1 MIGRIIT
8 ALVTIVVLMAGVLGY
23 RAMQPERETYTV
35 TADLEQ
41 APNLFEGGRVTVRG
55 VEVGDIVDVEPT
67 TDGVRV
73 TMEIEESVKVPADA
87 TLSVVPITVIADRY
101 VQLFPA
107 YTSGPR
113 LQEGDHLPLSR
124 TAIPAELDDVLTQ
137 LKGLLSAL
145 EPKPGEKRG
154 PMARLIVSLDEALA
168 GRSRSL
174 AGTLSGSAAV
184 LGNLARS
191 ESDITGLIQNVD
203 RLFVALANR
212 SSEIG
217 IVNERFALVAEA
229 LLGDQQ
235 NLEGTLEN
243 LSLLA
248 GEASGLIEESGES
261 LGESFGRLGKVLRV
275 VLRHQDELS
284 EGIRWS
290 NVISQAL
297 GATDAQ
303 GRGLYAY
310 SGRQAPPGT
319 PESAYNYR
327 LDSRDTI
334 TCERIEVTTDVLLA
348 ILPEADINDVMDTM
362 LSYIPDEYDPH
373 LAFLLRQL
381 IPLCTHIQ
389 DVPAATP
396 EVTSRVQELIA
407 RVGEERFKEMLVRWL
422 AEGLAGEAR

>member
-1 MIGRIIT
+1 MNGRIV
-8 ALVTIVVLMAGVLGY
+8 AAAVTLAVLSAAVLGY
-23 RAMQPERETYTV
+23 RSIQPEDATYTL
-35 TADLEQ
+35 TADVEQ

-55 VEVGDIVDVEPT
+55 VEVGEIIDVEPS
-67 TDGVRV
+67 TDGVRL
-73 TMEIEESVKVPADA
+73 TMEIQRSVKVPADA
-87 TLSVVPITVIADRY
+87 TLSVIPITVIADRY

-107 YTSGPR
+107 YESGPIM
-113 LQEGDHLPLSR
+113 EDGDHISLER

-137 LKGLLSAL
+137 LEGLLSAL
-145 EPKPGEKRG
+145 EPRPGQRRG

-174 AGTLSGSAAV
+174 ADTLSGSAAV

-191 ESDITGLIQNVD
+191 ESDITGLIRNVD

-229 LLGDQQ
+229 LLDDQE

-248 GEASGLIEESGES
+248 GEASGLIEESGGS
-261 LGESFGRLGKVLRV
+261 LGESFGRLAKVLRV
-275 VLRHQDELS
+275 VLRHQDELT

-297 GATDAQ
+297 GATDRQ
-303 GRGLYAY
+303 GRGLFAY
-310 SGRQAPPGT
+310 SGRQAAPGT

-334 TCERIEVTTDVLLA
+334 TCERIEVTTEVLLA

-381 IPLCTHIQ
+381 IPLCTNIQ
-389 DVPAATP
+389 ELPAATP
-396 EVTSRVQELIA
+396 AVTARVQELIA
-407 RVGEERFKEMLVRWL
+407 EVGESRFKEMLGRWL
-422 AEGLAGEAR
+422 AEGVAGELP